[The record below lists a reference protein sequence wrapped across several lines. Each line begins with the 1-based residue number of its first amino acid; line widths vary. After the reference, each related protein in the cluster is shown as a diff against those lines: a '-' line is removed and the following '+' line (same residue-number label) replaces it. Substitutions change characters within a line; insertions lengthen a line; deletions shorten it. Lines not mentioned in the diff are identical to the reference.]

1 MREILRISVRLGTIC
16 QAYWVHDVGHGLQA
30 GQYGGLEMVSRAQ
43 TTGWLALALA
53 LAASPFA
60 ASAQTVS
67 ATRPDT
73 IAAVLTAR
81 GLPSELKQQ
90 GDGNPYIKS
99 AFDDMPFLIALMN
112 CDEQKKDCKTVQF
125 YFGFNDR
132 KNFALEKLNDWNRT
146 KRFARAYRD
155 SENDPVL
162 VMDVDTDKGGVPQA
176 VFNENLDVWLN
187 QMQQYRRFVN
197 E

>member
-1 MREILRISVRLGTIC
+1 MTKRANMNVL
-16 QAYWVHDVGHGLQA
+16 A
-30 GQYGGLEMVSRAQ
+30 G
-43 TTGWLALALA
+43 LALASMA
-53 LAASPFA
+53 LPIT

-81 GLPSELKQQ
+81 GLPSKLQQ
-90 GDGNPYIKS
+90 PENGDPYIES
-99 AFDDMPFLIALMN
+99 AFDDMPFVIALMN
-112 CDEQKKDCKTVQF
+112 CNEDRRGCKTVQF

-132 KNFALEKLNDWNRT
+132 KGFAVEKLNEWNRT
-146 KRFARAYRD
+146 KRFVRAYRD
-155 SENDPVL
+155 EENDPVL
-162 VMDVDTDKGGVPQA
+162 VMDIDTDKGGVPQA

-187 QMQQYRRFVN
+187 QMQLYRRYVN